1 MRAPKTLSKER
12 ACDMKSK
19 EQRRKTVLKKLHSDM
34 EKDKANPHRMSK
46 WLKVMESKKM
56 LFALEDEIS
65 KLTRQLKS
73 K

>member
-1 MRAPKTLSKER
+1 
-12 ACDMKSK
+12 MKSRK
-19 EQRRKTVLKKLHSDM
+19 QRRKTVLKKLQHDM

-56 LFALEDEIS
+56 LFALEDEIN
-65 KLTRQLKS
+65 KLTTQLKN

>member
-1 MRAPKTLSKER
+1 
-12 ACDMKSK
+12 
-19 EQRRKTVLKKLHSDM
+19 M

-56 LFALEDEIS
+56 LFALEDEIN
-65 KLTRQLKS
+65 KLTTQLKN

>member
-1 MRAPKTLSKER
+1 MCSRSVIKGVG
-12 ACDMKSK
+12 MKSK
-19 EQRRKTVLKKLHSDM
+19 EQRRKTVLKKLQHDM

-56 LFALEDEIS
+56 LFALEDEIN
-65 KLTRQLKS
+65 KLTTQLKS